1 MPGLLT
7 EITEITTAL
16 GTLGGDLD
24 GSLRR
29 RPHALCN
36 VPDAT
41 WARIVTAHEGGE
53 HVGSFQ
59 AAFEN
64 GAEFLAARDGLRGRR
79 PVLVEWR
86 GPNRPPGDDA
96 IPADLRIDHVYL
108 VSCKY
113 LSRVLVNSGPT
124 RLFDRL
130 LAGEGRS
137 GAHWFLSTAPDEYR
151 AFYALAREAVG
162 GAGLPSDPS
171 RLTVEDQRLLRAA
184 LAARSLPEGLQPAWS
199 ALCGEVA
206 RVSAE
211 RWRAALTGPRERLHL
226 LWRLLRV
233 SNATYFVLG
242 ADKGAHLRLR
252 VSSTWDWNHRFD
264 LRSLA
269 VAARPAGQ
277 PEVAWRAEVRDR
289 ASGEVREIAGHVEV
303 RWSHGR
309 FVGTPEAKVYL
320 DTLHAGVPGYEP
332 LGPAAPR
339 RRAAG
344 GAVDPSQAP
353 LWSAGEP
360 GEPGGAG
367 GLPPA
372 PRRARTGDG

>member
-16 GTLGGDLD
+16 GTLGGDL
-24 GSLRR
+24 GGALRR

-41 WARIVTAHEGGE
+41 WDRVAGAYEDGE
-53 HVGSFQ
+53 HAGSFR

-64 GAEFLAARDGLRGRR
+64 GAAFLAAREGLRGRR
-79 PVLVEWR
+79 PALVEWR
-86 GPNRPPGDDA
+86 GPQRPPGDDV

-113 LSRVLVNSGPT
+113 LSKVLVNSGPT

-130 LAGEGRS
+130 LAGERRS
-137 GAHWFLSTAPDEYR
+137 GENWFLVTAPEEYR
-151 AFYALAREAVG
+151 AFYALARRVAGE
-162 GAGLPSDPS
+162 AGLPQDPS
-171 RLTVEDQRLLRAA
+171 HLTVAHQRLVRSA
-184 LAARSLPEGLQPAWS
+184 LAARTLPAGLQPAWA

-211 RWRAALTGPRERLHL
+211 RWRRALTSPRERLHL

-242 ADKGAHLRLR
+242 TDGPSHLRLR
-252 VSSTWDWNHRFD
+252 VASTWDWNHRFG

-269 VAARPAGQ
+269 VEPRPAGQ
-277 PEVAWRAEVRDR
+277 PEVAWHAEVRDR
-289 ASGEVREIAGHVEV
+289 ASGATHEIAGHVEI

-309 FVGTPEAKVYL
+309 FVGMPEAKVYL
-320 DTLHAGVPGYEP
+320 DTPHAAVAGYEP
-332 LGPAAPR
+332 LAPASSRLARADAPTVVPAQ
-339 RRAAG
+339 RALWPEG
-344 GAVDPSQAP
+344 GVP
-353 LWSAGEP
+353 E
-360 GEPGGAG
+360 
-367 GLPPA
+367 
-372 PRRARTGDG
+372 AR

>member
-24 GSLRR
+24 GALRR

-41 WARIVTAHEGGE
+41 WDRIVTAYEDGE
-53 HVGSFQ
+53 HAGSFR

-79 PVLVEWR
+79 PALVEWR
-86 GPNRPPGDDA
+86 GPKRPPGDDA

-113 LSRVLVNSGPT
+113 LSKVLVNSGPT

-137 GAHWFLSTAPDEYR
+137 GEHWFLATAPAEYR
-151 AFYALAREAVG
+151 AFYALARAAAGE
-162 GAGLPSDPS
+162 AGLPADPS
-171 RLTVEDQRLLRAA
+171 RLTVEDQRLLRGA
-184 LAARSLPEGLQPAWS
+184 LVARTLPEGLQPAWS
-199 ALCGEVA
+199 ALCREVA
-206 RVSAE
+206 RASAD
-211 RWRAALTGPRERLHL
+211 RWRAALTGSRERLHL

-242 ADKGAHLRLR
+242 ADGTAHLRLR

-264 LRSLA
+264 LRSLG
-269 VAARPAGQ
+269 VEARPAGQ

-289 ASGEVREIAGHVEV
+289 ATREVHEIVGHVEI

-320 DTLHAGVPGYEP
+320 DTPHASVPGYES
-332 LGPAAPR
+332 LGPALPR
-339 RRAAG
+339 HRRFG
-344 GAVDPSQAP
+344 GPPVDPGQAP
-353 LWSAGEP
+353 LWPAGDP
-360 GEPGGAG
+360 TRSPAG
-367 GLPPA
+367 DP
-372 PRRARTGDG
+372 